1 MCLQGFR
8 NNYVNRV
15 AYVSIFFILC
25 PLLSLSLP
33 RPDRKQTRRENLV
46 VCVSGIDIDG
56 SR

>member
-1 MCLQGFR
+1 MYLQGFR

-25 PLLSLSLP
+25 PLLSLSLS
-33 RPDRKQTRRENLV
+33 RSDRKQTRRENLV